1 MATKTTTT
9 TLATVFDN
17 AGRPATLKQH
27 ASAIISAN
35 KSNDANKGK
44 IIAHIA
50 FIDRMDLWKEATN
63 DAGDGYK
70 SINAYLIDALDVS
83 PAMASIWVNVGRMVL
98 TIGGEFNTTFAPYTA
113 SQLQELLPLAKA
125 LADEV
130 PPQREISEELL
141 DDVGICPEMSC
152 KAIREAVKAYI
163 ATVDDEANDEA
174 DDDQNDE
181 AGDDQNDE
189 ATNDAGTIVDF
200 LTEIDDGEDVR
211 EWLANCPN
219 SIVDAVSTVLYKR
232 V

>member
-1 MATKTTTT
+1 MATTTI
-9 TLATVFDN
+9 ATVFDN
-17 AGRPATLKQH
+17 AGKPATLKQH
-27 ASAIISAN
+27 ASAIINAS

-98 TIGGEFNTTFAPYTA
+98 TIGGEFNTTFAPFTA

-130 PPQREISEELL
+130 PPQREINDEVLEEA
-141 DDVGICPEMSC
+141 GIVPEMSC
-152 KAIREAVKAYI
+152 KAIRDAVKAYL
-163 ATVDDEANDEA
+163 ATAGDDDNEEADDDNEEANDEA
-174 DDDQNDE
+174 GNDTS
-181 AGDDQNDE
+181 D
-189 ATNDAGTIVDF
+189 DAGTIVDF